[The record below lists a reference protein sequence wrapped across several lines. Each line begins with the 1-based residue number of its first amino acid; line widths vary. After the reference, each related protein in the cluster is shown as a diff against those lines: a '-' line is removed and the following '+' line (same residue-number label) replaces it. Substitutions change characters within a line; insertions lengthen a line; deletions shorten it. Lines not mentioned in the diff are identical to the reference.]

1 MCGCVFTYV
10 SACALVYM
18 YMCACISVLVCVCTY
33 GQICKAEYLEGGS
46 FTLSVVIASGRH
58 QGDFIRFLEFAL
70 FKGPTV
76 HFNFKTKQ
84 KLKPKPVKSQFLT
97 Q

>member
-1 MCGCVFTYV
+1 MCGCVLTYV

-18 YMCACISVLVCVCTY
+18 YVCACISVLVYVCTY
-33 GQICKAEYLEGGS
+33 GQICKAEYLEGRF

-58 QGDFIRFLEFAL
+58 QGDFISFLEFAL
-70 FKGPTV
+70 FKGPTA

-84 KLKPKPVKSQFLT
+84 N
-97 Q
+97 